1 MRCAFRPLLQLLL
14 ALLLGT
20 AANTVLA
27 QGIESILSPGK
38 LIQGHAKYEDDCA
51 QCHVKFDRRAQ
62 DNLCMN
68 CHKDV
73 GADVRARTGFHGK
86 SKPQAC
92 KSCHTDHKGRDV
104 KIAAFDHKTFDHAL
118 TDYALKGKHQQTACE
133 KCHIRPKKFRD
144 APQTCNACHSK
155 DDVHKTSLGI
165 KCADCHNESNWK
177 QAKFDHDTARFTL
190 RGKHADAKCAD
201 CHKSNNYREAPRICI
216 GCHKKDD
223 DQKGHKGQYGEKC
236 ESCHGVTRWKP
247 SSFNHDAD
255 TRFSLRGKH
264 RSSACSDC
272 HTGPLYKTKLR
283 TDCYSCHK
291 KDDKHDGSLGRE
303 CGSCHTERNW
313 KESNKFDHETS
324 SFPLLGA
331 HAKAECKACHKSAVF
346 KDAPRECIGCHK
358 KDDKHKG
365 TLGDKCGDCH
375 REQDWKTTS
384 QRFDHDKTRF
394 PLRNAHAKRSVQCSA
409 CHKDLASY
417 KNAPTDCFSCHKKD
431 DKHEGQQGEKCAQC
445 HTDRDWKVE
454 RFDHSKTRYPL
465 TGRHA
470 VAACKGCHETPRF
483 KDAPQDCYSC
493 HKKQDQH
500 KLKFGTAC
508 QECHNTRA
516 WSIWEYDHTRRA
528 KYVLDGAHGKARCET
543 CHTKPAPSGK
553 MAAPVGTTCVSC
565 HRAEDV
571 HDGQFGNRCDQC
583 HVTDNWKKFKL
594 DARIPAGGKSQ

>member
-1 MRCAFRPLLQLLL
+1 MQCAFRSLLQLLL
-14 ALLLGT
+14 VLVLST
-20 AANTVLA
+20 ASWGGQA

-51 QCHVKFDRRAQ
+51 QCHLKFDRKAQ

-86 SKPQAC
+86 SKPAAC
-92 KSCHTDHKGRDV
+92 KSCHTDHKGRNAQ
-104 KIAAFDHKTFDHAL
+104 IATFDHKTFDHAL
-118 TDYALKGKHQQTACE
+118 TDYVLKGKHQKTACE
-133 KCHIRPKKFRD
+133 KCHVRPKKFRE
-144 APQTCNACHSK
+144 APQTCNACHRK
-155 DDVHKTSLGI
+155 DDVHKETLGT
-165 KCADCHNESNWK
+165 KCADCHNETDWK
-177 QAKFDHDTARFTL
+177 QARFDHDTARFTL

-201 CHKSNNYREAPRICI
+201 CHKSNNYREAPRTCI

-223 DQKGHKGQYGEKC
+223 DQKGHKGQYGERC
-236 ESCHGVTRWKP
+236 DSCHGVNKWKP
-247 SSFNHDAD
+247 STFNHDAD
-255 TRFSLRGKH
+255 TRFNLRGKH
-264 RSSACSDC
+264 RSTACSDC
-272 HTGPLYKTKLR
+272 HTGHLYKVKLR
-283 TDCYSCHK
+283 SECYACHK
-291 KDDKHDGSLGRE
+291 KDDKHDGSLGRD
-303 CGSCHTERNW
+303 CASCHTERNW

-346 KDAPRECIGCHK
+346 KDAPRDCIGCHK

-375 REQDWKTTS
+375 REQDWKSTG

-394 PLRNAHAKRSVQCSA
+394 RLRNAHAKPAVKCAA
-409 CHKDLASY
+409 CHKDPASY

-431 DKHEGQQGEKCAQC
+431 DKHEGQQGEKCGQC
-445 HTDRDWKVE
+445 HTDQNWKVE
-454 RFDHSKTRYPL
+454 RYDHSKTRYPL

-470 VAACKGCHETPRF
+470 IVACKNCHETVRF

-508 QECHNTRA
+508 HECHNTRA

-543 CHTKPAPSGK
+543 CHTKPAPQGK
-553 MAAPVGTTCVSC
+553 MAAPVSTTCISC
-565 HRAEDV
+565 HRTEDV
-571 HDGQFGNRCDQC
+571 HDGQFGTRCDQC

-594 DARIPAGGKSQ
+594 DARLTPGGKT